1 MKKLCFF
8 GRLSIVR
15 KGFIMKTDEI
25 QQVLADFDVREFT
38 SSAHTSQHRLFGFT
52 TTNIRTPKTFSDYI
66 GKLLPEYLTR
76 KDNLDAWEQWTAD
89 PNVQQTYKQMF
100 KRLEIAK
107 ILFRKVKDSPHLNDI
122 GIKLYNILE
131 QDKKYLDF
139 ILYLYILSGRYFDTT
154 NQPLVEIEKVIN
166 SYNGDIIR
174 DAMEVLQDK
183 NNNRLFFAMVF
194 YNPAELKALDFA
206 YELLQNKNFD
216 NDGIRYLQ
224 ELVADK
230 DSIIAKRITTAGSIG
245 NFRSDV
251 ATVLNYHLFKLAAQQ
266 CSDDSKYEEVIEK
279 YIESVFDAG
288 LNVYFGLENKEEIL
302 KLLLDKKNLRILKDI
317 FEFASGI
324 KFDNNLVRKRDR
336 KNIKHEAFEKYGY
349 KCFFDC
355 FATDEQEQLAHE
367 LNYFHTKKQRVY
379 LEGHHMVQMENS
391 KFFEKDVDV
400 VENIIPVCPN
410 CHRKLHNANSEVVL
424 RMLNTYYN
432 NSNKK
437 DLIRKGIFVDIDTL
451 ARFYGIEGD

>member
-1 MKKLCFF
+1 MKIDK
-8 GRLSIVR
+8 
-15 KGFIMKTDEI
+15 I

-66 GKLLPEYLTR
+66 GKLLPEYLAR
-76 KDNLDAWEQWTAD
+76 KGNLDKWEEWTVE
-89 PNVQQTYKQMF
+89 PEVQQTYKQMF

-107 ILFRKVKDSPHLNDI
+107 ILFRKVKESPNLNDI

-131 QDKKYLDF
+131 INKKFLDF
-139 ILYLYILSGRYFDTT
+139 VLHLYVLSGRYFDTT
-154 NQPLVEIEKVIN
+154 NQPLVEIEKVL
-166 SYNGDIIR
+166 STYGGDIVK
-174 DAMEVLQDK
+174 DSMEVLKDK
-183 NNNRLFFAMVF
+183 INNRLFFAMLF
-194 YNPAELKALDFA
+194 YNPAESKALDFA
-206 YELLQNKNFD
+206 YALLQNKDFD
-216 NDGIRYLQ
+216 KSGIEYLQ
-224 ELVADK
+224 ELASDK
-230 DSIIAKRITTAGSIG
+230 NSIIAKRITTAGSIG
-245 NFRSDV
+245 NFRNDV
-251 ATVLNYHLFKLAAQQ
+251 ATILNYHLFKLAAQQ
-266 CSDDSKYEEVIEK
+266 CAEDSKYEDVIDR
-279 YIESVFDAG
+279 YIELVFDVK
-288 LNVYFGLENKEEIL
+288 LNEYFGLEDKNEIL
-302 KLLLDKKNLRILKDI
+302 EVLLDKKNLRILKDI

-324 KFDNNLVRKRDR
+324 KFDNNLVRKYDR
-336 KNIKHEAFEKYGY
+336 KNIKQAAFEKYGY

-410 CHRKLHNANSEVVL
+410 CHRKLHNASSEVVL

>member
-1 MKKLCFF
+1 MKRDK
-8 GRLSIVR
+8 
-15 KGFIMKTDEI
+15 I
-25 QQVLADFDVREFT
+25 QQVLAGFNVQEFT

-66 GKLLPEYLTR
+66 GKLLPEYLAR
-76 KDNLDAWEQWTAD
+76 KEHLDKWEEWTAG
-89 PNVQQTYKQMF
+89 PEVQQTYKQMF

-131 QDKKYLDF
+131 QDRKYLDF
-139 ILYLYILSGRYFDTT
+139 VLYLYILSGRYFDTT
-154 NQPLVEIEKVIN
+154 NQPLVEIEKVIS
-166 SYNGDIIR
+166 SYDGDIVR
-174 DAMEVLQDK
+174 DSMEVLQDRV
-183 NNNRLFFAMVF
+183 NNRLFFATIF
-194 YNPAELKALDFA
+194 YNPAEPNALDFA
-206 YELLQNKNFD
+206 YELLQDKNFD
-216 NDGIRYLQ
+216 SDGIKYLQ

-230 DSIIAKRITTAGSIG
+230 DSMIAKRITTAGSIG
-245 NFRSDV
+245 NFRSDIAV
-251 ATVLNYHLFKLAAQQ
+251 VLNYHLFKLAAQQ
-266 CSDDSKYEEVIEK
+266 CSDDSKYEEAIEK
-279 YIESVFDAG
+279 YIESVFSTG
-288 LNVYFGLENKEEIL
+288 LNVYFGLEDKEEIL
-302 KLLLDKKNLRILKDI
+302 RLLLDRRNLRILKDI

-324 KFDNNLVRKRDR
+324 KFDNNLERKHDR
-336 KNIKHEAFEKYGY
+336 KNIKQAAFEKYGY

-355 FATDEQEQLAHE
+355 FATNEQEQLAHE
-367 LNYFHTKKQRVY
+367 LNYFRTKKQRVY
-379 LEGHHMVQMENS
+379 LEGHHMVQIENS

-410 CHRKLHNANSEVVL
+410 CHRKLHNANSDVVL
-424 RMLNTYYN
+424 KMLQTYYN